1 MKRGLFLLLCLVLAA
16 GFAGLGAWQ
25 VQRLGWKQALIARTE
40 ARLAAEPV
48 APPSPAEWSPRRA
61 YTRVSTSGVFMH
73 GAETLVRAVTERGP
87 GWWVMTPLRTA
98 DGGVIL
104 VNRGF
109 VPSERRDPATRAAG
123 APGGEVRV
131 TGLLRE
137 SEPGGAFLR
146 SNAPDAGRWYSRD
159 VRAIAQARGLPPVA
173 PYFVDA
179 DATPNPGGYPVGG
192 LTVVRFRNDHLIYA
206 ATWFTLSGL
215 SLFGVFLL
223 LRRRKAA

>member
-1 MKRGLFLLLCLVLAA
+1 MKRGLFLLLCLALAA

-40 ARLAAEPV
+40 ARLAADPV
-48 APPSPAEWSPRRA
+48 APPQPSAWSPEQA
-61 YTRVSTSGVFMH
+61 YTRVAVSGVFLH
-73 GAETLVRAVTERGP
+73 DAETLVQAVTERGP
-87 GWWVMTPLRTA
+87 GWWVMTPLRTTA
-98 DGGVIL
+98 GGVIL

-109 VPSERRDPATRAAG
+109 VPTERRDPATRAAG
-123 APGGEVRV
+123 RPAGEVRI

-146 SNAPDAGRWYSRD
+146 SNAPEAGRWYSRD
-159 VRAIAQARGLPPVA
+159 VRAFRQARGLGRVA
-173 PYFVDA
+173 PYFIDA
-179 DATPNPGGYPVGG
+179 DASPNPGGFPVGG

-206 ATWFTLSGL
+206 ATWFALSGL

-223 LRRRKAA
+223 LRRRRAK